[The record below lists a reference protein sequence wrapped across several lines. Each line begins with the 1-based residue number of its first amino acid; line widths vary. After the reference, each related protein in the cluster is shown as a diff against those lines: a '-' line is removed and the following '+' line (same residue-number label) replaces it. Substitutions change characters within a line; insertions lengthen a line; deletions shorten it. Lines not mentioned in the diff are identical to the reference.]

1 MAQDPLTF
9 PTANPELAGPSPDL
23 DAPAP
28 TGLETG
34 PETPAEV
41 ERLTWRHGFTWGLV
55 RTARPR
61 QWVKNVL
68 VFAAPGAAGVAFEPA
83 TLGPVLGAFAAW
95 CLVSSGTY
103 FLNDAEDAAAD
114 RHHPRKRHRPV
125 AAGLVSVAQAKGVA
139 VALILLGAGLPL
151 TWGAPGVAGLIALYA
166 AVTISYSFGLKD
178 QPVIDLAAVAS
189 GFVLRAISG
198 GVAAE
203 VPISN
208 WFLIVASF
216 GSLFMVAG
224 KRHAEHVDLRESRGA
239 HRPTLDEYSL
249 SFLGYVRSVSSS
261 VAIAAYC
268 LWAFEKA
275 EAAGAGVAFQLSI
288 IPFVIGLFRYAML
301 VDAGRGGAPEEIV
314 LGDRTLQA
322 VGLVWVAMFA
332 VGVYAS

>member
-1 MAQDPLTF
+1 MAQDPSAIRRAGEPVTDVS
-9 PTANPELAGPSPDL
+9 PRPVAPPE
-23 DAPAP
+23 PAP
-28 TGLETG
+28 V
-34 PETPAEV
+34 V
-41 ERLTWRHGFTWGLV
+41 ERGWQHSFPGGLL

-68 VFAAPGAAGVAFEPA
+68 VFAAPGAAGVAFDPP
-83 TLGPVLGAFAAW
+83 TLAPILGAFAAW

-103 FLNDAEDAAAD
+103 FLNDASDVEAD
-114 RHHPRKRHRPV
+114 RHHPRKRNRPV
-125 AAGLVSVAQAKGVA
+125 AAGVISVRTAQLSA
-139 VALILLGAGLPL
+139 ALLLAGGIGLPL
-151 TWGAPGVAGLIALYA
+151 AWGAPGVSGVLALYA
-166 AVTISYSFGLKD
+166 VITIAYSLGLKD
-178 QPVIDLAAVAS
+178 EPIIDLAAVAS

-198 GVAAE
+198 GIAADVA
-203 VPISN
+203 ISN

-239 HRPTLDEYSL
+239 HRATLDDYSI

-275 EAAGAGVAFQLSI
+275 DAATLGVAFQLSI
-288 IPFVIGLFRYAML
+288 IPFVIALFRYALL

-322 VGLVWVAMFA
+322 VGLVWLAVFA
-332 VGVYAS
+332 VGVHAG